1 MSFRHTSLV
10 VDYSYGHYCEECGNW
25 YYGSGYKCLSCGGR
39 YFDLWQKGPFGY
51 YGEKPSRPRSIRH
64 LHDLRYEANLLKKI
78 LHDNRIQI
86 IEQVFIPEEYE
97 IARQRFVEE
106 VGKISTQSAIEFVH
120 LFRNQQQVAIS
131 KDWDSLKL
139 YLLSRRSDI
148 KSKLNYI
155 NGQIITL
162 LNEFPNLHQDY
173 KNEYNK
179 TISKLNELT
188 FSSLSSATN
197 ELFELIKKIQKDMY
211 KTSKR
216 RIDEILKTKLEQAE
230 SAIKVY
236 IELIVEIGR

>member
-10 VDYSYGHYCEECGNW
+10 VDYSYGHYCEDCGNW
-25 YYGSGYKCLSCGGR
+25 ACGNERCNSRGR
-39 YFDLWQKGPFGY
+39 GC
-51 YGEKPSRPRSIRH
+51 GEDWTSFYLQRERSRERTPRY
-64 LHDLRYEANLLKKI
+64 LHDLRYEANVIKKI
-78 LHDNRIQI
+78 PFDNGIQI

-106 VGKISTQSAIEFVH
+106 VGKISTLSAIESVH

-162 LNEFPNLHQDY
+162 LNEFSNLHQDY

-179 TISKLNELT
+179 TVSKLNELT
-188 FSSLSSATN
+188 FSSLSSAAN

-216 RIDEILKTKLEQAE
+216 RNDEILKIKLEQAE
-230 SAIKVY
+230 SAIKAY
-236 IELIVEIGR
+236 IELVVEIGR